1 MNRTI
6 AIVREVPD
14 AIADCELSFVER
26 SPIDLA
32 LARRQHAAYVAALE
46 AAGCDIRQAPPLPAM
61 ADAVFVED
69 TVVVVDEL
77 AVLTRPGAESRRGE
91 VESMADTLRPLRP
104 LAWIEAPGTI
114 DGGDV
119 LRIGSKVYV
128 GRSARSNDEGIE
140 QLRALLAPHGYSV
153 EGVRTREC
161 LHLKSAVTA
170 VADDSVLVNPRW
182 LVDDPF
188 AQYRRIEID
197 PAEQHAANA
206 LRAGE
211 AVLYPAAFPR
221 TAELLR
227 AAGIDLRVLDLSELQ
242 KAEGATTCCSVL
254 LADSGAS

>member
-1 MNRTI
+1 MSRTV
-6 AIVREVPD
+6 AIVRDVGD
-14 AIADCELSFVER
+14 ALAECELSFVER
-26 SPIDLA
+26 SPIGLA

-46 AAGCDIRQAPPLPAM
+46 AAGCEIRHAPPLPGM

-91 VESMADTLRPLRP
+91 VASVADTLRPLRP

-119 LRIGSKVYV
+119 LRIDRKVYV
-128 GRSARSNDEGIE
+128 GRSARSNDAGIE

-170 VADDSVLVNPRW
+170 VADGTVLVNPRW

-188 AQYRRIEID
+188 EQYRRIEID
-197 PAEQHAANA
+197 PNEEHAANA
-206 LRAGE
+206 LRVGA
-211 AVLYPAAFPR
+211 AVLYPASFPR
-221 TAELLR
+221 TAERLHK
-227 AAGIDLRVLDLSELQ
+227 AGIDLRLLDLSELQ

-254 LADSGAS
+254 VAVPD

>member
-1 MNRTI
+1 MNRII
-6 AIVREVPD
+6 AIVRDVSD
-14 AIADCELSFVER
+14 ALAECELSFVDR
-26 SPIDLA
+26 RPIDLER
-32 LARRQHAAYVAALE
+32 AREQHAAYVAALE
-46 AAGCDIRQAPPLPAM
+46 AAGCEVRVAPSLPGM

-69 TVVVVDEL
+69 TVIVLDEL

-91 VESMADTLRPLRP
+91 VQSMADTLRPLRP

-119 LRIGSKVYV
+119 LRVGRKVYV
-128 GRSARSNDEGIE
+128 GRSARSNDSGLE

-170 VADDSVLVNPRW
+170 VADDTVLVNPQW

-188 AQYRRIEID
+188 GGYRRIEVD
-197 PAEQHAANA
+197 PTEEHAANA
-206 LRAGE
+206 LRVGE
-211 AVLYPAAFPR
+211 VVLYPASFPR
-221 TAELLR
+221 TAEKLR
-227 AAGIDLRVLDLSELQ
+227 AAGIGLRVLDLSELQ

-254 LADSGAS
+254 LI

>member
-1 MNRTI
+1 MNKI
-6 AIVREVPD
+6 VAIVRD
-14 AIADCELSFVER
+14 ASDALAECELSFVER

-32 LARRQHAAYVAALE
+32 LARRQHATYVAALE
-46 AAGCDIRQAPPLPAM
+46 AAGCEIRQAPSLQTM

-91 VESMADTLRPLRP
+91 VASMAETLRPLRP

-119 LRIGSKVYV
+119 LRIGRNVYV
-128 GRSARSNDEGIE
+128 GRSARSNDPGIE

-170 VADDSVLVNPRW
+170 IADDSVLVNPHW

-188 AQYRRIEID
+188 GQYRRIEID
-197 PAEQHAANA
+197 PGEEHAANA
-206 LRAGE
+206 LRVGD
-211 AVLYPAAFPR
+211 AVLYPASFPR
-221 TAELLR
+221 TAERLR
-227 AAGIDLRVLDLSELQ
+227 AAGIDLRVLDVSELQ

-254 LADSGAS
+254 VAVRD

>member
-1 MNRTI
+1 MSRI
-6 AIVREVPD
+6 VAIVREVGD
-14 AIADCELSFVER
+14 ALAACELSFVER

-46 AAGCDIRQAPPLPAM
+46 SAGCEVRQAPPLPAM

-69 TVVVVDEL
+69 TAVVVDEL

-91 VESMADTLRPLRP
+91 VASMAETLRPLRP
-104 LAWIEAPGTI
+104 LAWIEAPGTL

-119 LRIGSKVYV
+119 LRIGRKVYV
-128 GRSARSNDEGIE
+128 GRSARSNDAGLG

-170 VADDSVLVNPRW
+170 VGDDAVLINPRW

-188 AQYRRIEID
+188 GEYRRIEVD
-197 PAEQHAANA
+197 PGEEHAANA
-206 LRAGE
+206 LRAGD
-211 AVLYPAAFPR
+211 AVLYPASFPR
-221 TAELLR
+221 TAQRLR
-227 AAGIDLRVLDLSELQ
+227 DAGIDLRALDLSELQ

-254 LADSGAS
+254 VPAGA

>member
-1 MNRTI
+1 MNRII
-6 AIVREVPD
+6 AIVREVSN
-14 AIADCELSFVER
+14 ALAECELSFVER
-26 SPIDLA
+26 QRIDLER
-32 LARRQHAAYVAALE
+32 ARKQHAAYVAALE
-46 AAGCDIRQAPPLPAM
+46 SAGCEVRVAPSLPEM

-91 VESMADTLRPLRP
+91 VPSMADTLRPLRP

-119 LRIGSKVYV
+119 LRIGRNVYV
-128 GRSARSNDEGIE
+128 GRSARSNDAGLE

-170 VADDSVLVNPRW
+170 VADDTVLVNPQW

-197 PAEQHAANA
+197 PGEEHAANA
-206 LRAGE
+206 LRAGDV
-211 AVLYPAAFPR
+211 VLYPASFPR
-221 TAELLR
+221 TAERLR
-227 AAGIDLRVLDLSELQ
+227 AAGIELRLLDLSELQ
-242 KAEGATTCCSVL
+242 NAEGATTCCSVL
-254 LADSGAS
+254 LAIPDAA

>member
-1 MNRTI
+1 MSRI
-6 AIVREVPD
+6 AAIVRDVGD
-14 AIADCELSFVER
+14 ALTGCELSFVER
-26 SPIDLA
+26 RPIDLA

-46 AAGCDIRQAPPLPAM
+46 AAGCEIRHAPSLPDM

-77 AVLTRPGAESRRGE
+77 AVLARPGAESRRDE
-91 VESMADTLRPLRP
+91 VASMAETLRPLRP

-119 LRIGSKVYV
+119 LRIGRTVYV
-128 GRSARSNDEGIE
+128 GQSARTNPSGLE

-153 EGVRTREC
+153 EGVRTRGC

-170 VADDSVLVNPRW
+170 VADDTVLVNADW

-188 AQYRRIEID
+188 SGYRRIEID
-197 PAEQHAANA
+197 PGEEHAANA
-206 LRAGE
+206 LRAG
-211 AVLYPAAFPR
+211 AVVLYPASFPR
-221 TAELLR
+221 TAERLR
-227 AAGIDLRVLDLSELQ
+227 AAGIELCPLDLSELQ

-254 LADSGAS
+254 LAVPGPA

>member
-1 MNRTI
+1 MNRI
-6 AIVREVPD
+6 VAIVRDVSD
-14 AIADCELSFVER
+14 ALAECELSFVER

-46 AAGCDIRQAPPLPAM
+46 AAGCEVRAAPPLPTM

-91 VESMADTLRPLRP
+91 VASMAETLRPLRP

-119 LRIGSKVYV
+119 LRIGRNVYV
-128 GRSARSNDEGIE
+128 GRSARSNDSGIE
-140 QLRALLAPHGYSV
+140 QLRTLLAPHGYSV

-170 VADDSVLVNPRW
+170 IADDSVLVNPQW

-188 AQYRRIEID
+188 DQYRRIEID
-197 PAEQHAANA
+197 STEEHAANA
-206 LRAGE
+206 LRVGD
-211 AVLYPAAFPR
+211 AVLYPASFPR
-221 TAELLR
+221 TAERLH
-227 AAGIDLRVLDLSELQ
+227 AAGIDLRVLDVSELQ

-254 LADSGAS
+254 VAVRG

>member
-1 MNRTI
+1 MNRII
-6 AIVREVPD
+6 AIVRDVPD

-46 AAGCDIRQAPPLPAM
+46 AAGCEIRQAPSLPDM
-61 ADAVFVED
+61 ADSVFVED

-91 VESMADTLRPLRP
+91 VASMADTLRSLRP

-119 LRIGSKVYV
+119 LRIGSRIYV
-128 GRSARSNDEGIE
+128 GRSARSNDAGIG

-170 VADDSVLVNPRW
+170 VADDTVLVNPRW
-182 LVDDPF
+182 LVDDAF
-188 AQYRRIEID
+188 AEYRRIEVD
-197 PAEQHAANA
+197 PGEEHAANA
-206 LRAGE
+206 VRVGDV
-211 AVLYPAAFPR
+211 VLYPASFPR
-221 TAELLR
+221 TAERLR
-227 AAGIDLRVLDLSELQ
+227 AAGIGLHVLDLSELQ

-254 LADSGAS
+254 VAVRD

>member
-1 MNRTI
+1 MSRI
-6 AIVREVPD
+6 VAIVRDVSD
-14 AIADCELSFVER
+14 ALAECELSFVER

-32 LARRQHAAYVAALE
+32 LARRQHAAYVAALRD
-46 AAGCDIRQAPPLPAM
+46 AGCEVREAVPLPGM

-91 VESMADTLRPLRP
+91 VVSMADALRPLRP

-119 LRIGSKVYV
+119 LRIGKDVYV
-128 GRSARSNDEGIE
+128 GRSARSNDSGIE
-140 QLRALLAPHGYSV
+140 QLRALLAPHGYRV
-153 EGVRTREC
+153 EGVRTRGC

-170 VADDSVLVNPRW
+170 VADDTVLVNPQW

-188 AQYRRIEID
+188 DGYRRIEID
-197 PAEQHAANA
+197 PAEEHAANA
-206 LRAGE
+206 LRAGD
-211 AVLYPAAFPR
+211 AVLYPEAFPR
-221 TAELLR
+221 TAERLR
-227 AAGIDLRVLDLSELQ
+227 AAAMDLRLLDLSELQ

-254 LADSGAS
+254 VRIEG

>member
-1 MNRTI
+1 MNRI
-6 AIVREVPD
+6 VAIVRDVSD
-14 AIADCELSFVER
+14 ALAECELSFVER

-46 AAGCDIRQAPPLPAM
+46 AAGCGIRQAPPLPTM

-91 VESMADTLRPLRP
+91 VASMAETLRPLRP

-119 LRIGSKVYV
+119 LRIGRNVYV
-128 GRSARSNDEGIE
+128 GRSARSNDSGIE
-140 QLRALLAPHGYSV
+140 QLRTLLAPHGYSV

-170 VADDSVLVNPRW
+170 IADDSVLVNPQW

-188 AQYRRIEID
+188 DQYRRIEID
-197 PAEQHAANA
+197 STEEHAANA
-206 LRAGE
+206 LRVGD
-211 AVLYPAAFPR
+211 AVLYPASFPR
-221 TAELLR
+221 TAERLH
-227 AAGIDLRVLDLSELQ
+227 AAGIDLRVLDVSELQ

-254 LADSGAS
+254 VAVRG

>member
-1 MNRTI
+1 MSRI
-6 AIVREVPD
+6 AAIVREVPN

-46 AAGCDIRQAPPLPAM
+46 TAGCEVRVAPPLPAM

-69 TVVVVDEL
+69 TTVVVDEL

-91 VESMADTLRPLRP
+91 VASMADTLRPLRP

-119 LRIGSKVYV
+119 LRIGRRVYV
-128 GRSARSNDEGIE
+128 GRSARSNDSGLE
-140 QLRALLAPHGYSV
+140 QLRALLAPHSYSV

-161 LHLKSAVTA
+161 LHLKSAITA
-170 VADDSVLVNPRW
+170 VAGDTVLVNPQW

-188 AQYRRIEID
+188 GQYRRIEID
-197 PAEQHAANA
+197 PGEEHAANA
-206 LRAGE
+206 LRAGDV
-211 AVLYPAAFPR
+211 VLYPAAFPR
-221 TAELLR
+221 TEERLR
-227 AAGIDLRVLDLSELQ
+227 VAGIDVRLLDLSELQ

-254 LADSGAS
+254 LAIPGAA

>member
-1 MNRTI
+1 MNKI
-6 AIVREVPD
+6 VAIVRDVSD
-14 AIADCELSFVER
+14 ALAECELSFVER

-46 AAGCDIRQAPPLPAM
+46 AADCEIWQAPSLPTM

-69 TVVVVDEL
+69 TVIVVDEL

-91 VESMADTLRPLRP
+91 VASMAETLRPLRP

-119 LRIGSKVYV
+119 LRIGRKVYV
-128 GRSARSNDEGIE
+128 GRSARSNDPGIE
-140 QLRALLAPHGYSV
+140 QLRVLLAPHGYSV

-170 VADDSVLVNPRW
+170 VADDSVLVNPHW

-188 AQYRRIEID
+188 GEYRRIEVE
-197 PAEQHAANA
+197 PSEEHAANA
-206 LRAGE
+206 LRVGD
-211 AVLYPAAFPR
+211 AVLYPASFPR
-221 TAELLR
+221 TAERLR
-227 AAGIDLRVLDLSELQ
+227 AAGIDLRVLDVSELQ

-254 LADSGAS
+254 VAVRG